1 LSILHHLDLLLLTS
15 LSNQNRFECSL
26 LLGLNGNRQLL
37 VLVPKGSLQHQH
49 HQQQYWF
56 LHLLQSFDLVLL
68 LPLVVALYLEN
79 VHQQQR
85 QQRDDIVEILYRL
98 KKIYLSVVQVL
109 LVVSTKEGQGVQN
122 LPLDL
127 NYHLLLL
134 LEIIDHPEVEE
145 L

>member
-1 LSILHHLDLLLLTS
+1 
-15 LSNQNRFECSL
+15 
-26 LLGLNGNRQLL
+26 LNGNRQLL
-37 VLVPKGSLQHQH
+37 VLVPKGSLQHH
-49 HQQQYWF
+49 HQQQQYWF

-98 KKIYLSVVQVL
+98 KKIYLPVVQVL

-127 NYHLLLL
+127 NNHLLL
-134 LEIIDHPEVEE
+134 LEIIDHPEEEE